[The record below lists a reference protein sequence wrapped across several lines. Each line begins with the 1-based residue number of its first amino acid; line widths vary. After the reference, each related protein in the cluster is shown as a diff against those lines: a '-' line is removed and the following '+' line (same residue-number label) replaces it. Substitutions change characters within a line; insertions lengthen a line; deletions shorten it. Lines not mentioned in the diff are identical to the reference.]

1 LANLGAT
8 NQARRMDSNVRKAT
22 WEQQANAAKE
32 NYLAQYN

>member
-1 LANLGAT
+1 
-8 NQARRMDSNVRKAT
+8 MDSNVRKAT